1 MEDRMA
7 TQVRHQPE
15 QHRYEIVVDDAVAG
29 FAEYEELDG
38 RHVFFHTEIDSSY
51 EGQGLG
57 GKLASGALD
66 AERAAGCKIVPTCPF
81 IAGYIGKHPEYA
93 DLVDTEMLGRLSG

>member
-1 MEDRMA
+1 MA
-7 TQVRHQPE
+7 IEVRHQPD

-29 FAEYEELDG
+29 FAEYKERDG
-38 RHVFFHTEIDSSY
+38 RHVFDHTVIDPSY

-66 AERAAGCKIVPTCPF
+66 SEAAAGGKIVPLCAF

-93 DLVDTEMLGRLSG
+93 DLVDTEMLKRLSG